1 MTNMQNSK
9 APGIG
14 VAHFSAIHLAPIEF
28 VRQAAAAGF
37 SSVGLR
43 LHPAFPGAP
52 FYELPEG
59 SDAARSLKSTL
70 QSEGMRVFDIE
81 FFVIDA
87 DFDAYAMEP
96 IVAAAANIGASRL
109 TACGDDAERGRLTEN
124 LASFCR
130 LAQRYGMAVDV
141 ENMGWRTVR
150 TFADSVALVEDCAA
164 ENAGLLVDALHFF
177 RNGAKA
183 SDIAPS
189 MAHVK
194 HIQLC
199 DVTGAAPSLP
209 AEMIAEARG
218 GRLAPGD
225 GELPLMELLKWSR
238 RAATVSVEVP
248 LVGNQPAQQHLND
261 LFQKTARI
269 LTPSL

>member
-1 MTNMQNSK
+1 M
-9 APGIG
+9 
-14 VAHFSAIHLAPIEF
+14 
-28 VRQAAAAGF
+28 
-37 SSVGLR
+37 
-43 LHPAFPGAP
+43 
-52 FYELPEG
+52 
-59 SDAARSLKSTL
+59 
-70 QSEGMRVFDIE
+70 
-81 FFVIDA
+81 
-87 DFDAYAMEP
+87 
-96 IVAAAANIGASRL
+96 AAAANIGASRL

-124 LASFCR
+124 LASFYR

-189 MAHVK
+189 MAHLK

-218 GRLAPGD
+218 GRLAPSD
-225 GELPLMELLKWSR
+225 GELSR

-261 LFQKTARI
+261 LFQKTARV
-269 LTPSL
+269 LTPSP